1 MAATTRSFQIMILCF
16 AAAAVCA
23 ASPQV
28 ADAGEIQWKAGTARA
43 VVTPGTPMWMA
54 GYAARNKP
62 SQGVVH
68 DLWAKA
74 LALED
79 STGKRVILITLDV
92 CGIGRDLSIRVR
104 DEIQKRLGLERE
116 HIVIACSHTHSGP
129 VVGTNLLTMYKLD
142 AEQVDLVKKFAQT
155 LEKTLVQISAEAM
168 GRLADARL
176 SYGIGRCSFAV
187 NRRTNKEADVP
198 ALRARMELK
207 GPVDHD
213 LPVLRVARAD
223 GTAMAVIFGY
233 ACHCTVLDGYQFC
246 GDYAGFAQ
254 IELEKRIP
262 AAQAMFVAGCGADQ
276 NPIPRRSLELAEAY
290 GLDLA
295 ARCSNVLAGP
305 LRPINGPLGSK
316 YEEIPLAFAP
326 LPSRDE
332 IEGDTKSANFF
343 VASRAKLLLETIK
356 RRGSLEKVYP
366 YPVQVWKLGELTW
379 VFLGGEVVVDYS
391 LRIKRNLGSSHT
403 WVSAYCN
410 DVMAYIPS
418 KRVLEEGGYEGGGAM
433 LYYGLPASWSP
444 DVEESIIAA
453 VVRRIEAITPEWQY
467 QLLQQ
472 DPAARAEPQR
482 AEPGPPRQ
490 RR

>member
-1 MAATTRSFQIMILCF
+1 MKSHLFSFTIVSLAVAT
-16 AAAAVCA
+16 AVLGDA
-23 ASPQV
+23 HHV
-28 ADAGEIQWKAGTARA
+28 ADAGEIQWKAGTVRA

-79 STGKRVILITLDV
+79 STGKRAILITLDV
-92 CGIGRDLSIRVR
+92 CGISRDLSIRVR

-116 HIVIACSHTHSGP
+116 QIVIACSHTHSGP
-129 VVGTNLLTMYKLD
+129 VVGTNLLTMYKLEG
-142 AEQVDLVKKFAQT
+142 EQVDLVKKYAQT
-155 LEKTLVQISAEAM
+155 LEKTLVQISVEAM
-168 GRLADARL
+168 GRVAGARL
-176 SYGIGRCSFAV
+176 SYGNGRCDFAV
-187 NRRTNKEADVP
+187 NRRANKEADVP
-198 ALRARMELK
+198 GLRGRMELK

-213 LPVLRVARAD
+213 LPVLRVDRAD
-223 GTAMAVIFGY
+223 GSPMAVIFGY

-276 NPIPRRSLELAEAY
+276 NPIPRRSLELAASY
-290 GLDLA
+290 GRDLA
-295 ARCSNVLAGP
+295 TNCTEVLAGP
-305 LRPINGPLGSK
+305 LRPINRTIATK

-332 IEGDTKSANFF
+332 IERDTKSANFF

-366 YPVQVWKLGELTW
+366 YPVQVWQLGELTW

-391 LRIKRNLGSSHT
+391 LRIKRNLGSSRT

-433 LYYGLPASWSP
+433 LYYGLPAPWSP
-444 DVEESIIAA
+444 DVEESIISA
-453 VVRRIEAITPEWQY
+453 VVRSVAAITPS
-467 QLLQQ
+467 
-472 DPAARAEPQR
+472 RGGR
-482 AEPGPPRQ
+482 
-490 RR
+490 